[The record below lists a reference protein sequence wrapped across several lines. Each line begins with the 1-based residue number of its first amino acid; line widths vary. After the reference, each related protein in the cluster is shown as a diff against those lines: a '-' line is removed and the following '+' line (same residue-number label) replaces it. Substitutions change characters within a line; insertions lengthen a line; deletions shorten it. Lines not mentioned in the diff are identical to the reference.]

1 MSTTHQESLTQKE
14 NKMLADLS
22 FPFIMPQKQIQAVQK
37 VAAIKRLQ
45 EDWIKLLTD
54 YTKFVAELSKHRP
67 AICKSLGERF

>member
-1 MSTTHQESLTQKE
+1 
-14 NKMLADLS
+14 
-22 FPFIMPQKQIQAVQK
+22 MPQKQIQAVQK
-37 VAAIKRLQ
+37 VAAIKMLQ